1 MKIQLS
7 LDWRQSDFLQHIYHL
22 LIPGRLVLN
31 AFVYTMVS
39 LSSLILAALPTALA
53 LSSLPHDVMSRD
65 ANAAQ
70 SEAYWANQAAA
81 QNRHFCY
88 VRPDANGGD
97 DAPAIMDALNN
108 RCNSNSFVIFPGPV
122 YNIQTNMTTLDLH
135 NVVIHQF
142 GRFLWSTDIDYWLS
156 VSMPVGFQNQSTV
169 WYFGG
174 NNVVWDGWGVG
185 TLDGNGQVW
194 YDWAKS
200 QGNLAH
206 RPMNINFRTLT
217 NSVIRRLRFVQS
229 QMWTMAITYSQ
240 HVDLDDIY
248 VNSTSTS
255 QWSTLNTDGCDTIFS
270 DSITFRRWT
279 VSNGDDAIA
288 LKMNS
293 SNIAVYDSYFENGQ
307 GFAIGSMGQYN
318 HQYEYLEN
326 FYARNITLKNTA
338 HVSYLKTWAGI
349 SRGYPPNGGGGGYGV
364 ARNITIED
372 VKLIGGRQQPFF
384 AWQCENYSGFAGQDC
399 DSSLFKMEDVAWR
412 NVSGTVVSGVTEA
425 VYFQCSAAAGGCD
438 NFEVTGFNVVHAGT
452 NQLLSVWDCFNVN
465 NPQGFTCT
473 ESQTPKLGPD
483 ETGGHGPDN
492 K

>member
-1 MKIQLS
+1 
-7 LDWRQSDFLQHIYHL
+7 
-22 LIPGRLVLN
+22 
-31 AFVYTMVS
+31 MVT
-39 LSSLILAALPTALA
+39 LASLILAALPTTLA
-53 LSSLPHDVMSRD
+53 LSSLPQHLVSKDS
-65 ANAAQ
+65 NAAHT
-70 SEAYWANQAAA
+70 EAHWANQAAS
-81 QNRHFCY
+81 QGRHFCY
-88 VRPDANGGD
+88 VQPDADGSD

-108 RCNSNSFVIFPGPV
+108 KCNSNSLVIFPGPV
-122 YNIQTNMTTLDLH
+122 YNIQTNMTTLDLQD
-135 NVVIHQF
+135 VVIYQF
-142 GRFLWSTDIDYWLS
+142 GQMLWSADIDYWLS

-174 NNVVWDGWGVG
+174 DNVIWDGWHVG
-185 TLDGNGQVW
+185 TLDGNGQIW
-194 YDWAKS
+194 YDWARS
-200 QGNLAH
+200 QGNLPH

-229 QMWTMAITYSQ
+229 QMWTMAITYSK

-270 DSITFRRWT
+270 DSITFRRWSI
-279 VSNGDDAIA
+279 SNGDDAIA

-307 GFAIGSMGQYN
+307 GIAIGSMGQYN
-318 HQYEYLEN
+318 GQYEYLEN

-349 SRGYPPNGGGGGYGV
+349 SRGYPPNGGGGGFGV

-399 DSSLFKMEDVAWR
+399 DSSLFKIENIAWR
-412 NVSGTVVSGVTEA
+412 HVSGTVQSGVTEA
-425 VYFQCSAAAGGCD
+425 AYFQCSAAAGGC
-438 NFEVTGFNVVHAGT
+438 NNIEVTGFNVTHSGT
-452 NQLLSVWDCFNVN
+452 DEPLAIWDCFNVN
-465 NPQGFTCT
+465 EAGGFTCN
-473 ESQTPKLGPD
+473 EAQAQKLSAD
-483 ETGGHGPDN
+483 EIGGHGTN
-492 K
+492 KK

>member
-1 MKIQLS
+1 
-7 LDWRQSDFLQHIYHL
+7 
-22 LIPGRLVLN
+22 
-31 AFVYTMVS
+31 MVS
-39 LSSLILAALPTALA
+39 LSSLILAALPAALA

-70 SEAYWANQAAA
+70 TEAHYANQASA
-81 QNRHFCY
+81 QGRHFCY
-88 VRPDANGGD
+88 IRPNANGGD

-108 RCNSNSFVIFPGPV
+108 RCNSKSLVIFPGPV
-122 YNIQTNMTTLDLH
+122 YNIQTNMTTLDLQD
-135 NVVIHQF
+135 VVIYQF
-142 GRFLWSTDIDYWLS
+142 GRMLWSTDIDYWLS

-229 QMWTMAITYSQ
+229 QMWTMAITYSK

-318 HQYEYLEN
+318 GQYEYLEN

-412 NVSGTVVSGVTEA
+412 RVSGTVVSGVTEA

-438 NFEVTGFNVVHAGT
+438 NFEVTDFDVTHAGT
-452 NQLLSVWDCFNVN
+452 DQLLSVWDCFNVN

-473 ESQTPKLGPD
+473 ESQAPKLSPD
-483 ETGGHGPDN
+483 LTGGHGPNN

>member
-1 MKIQLS
+1 
-7 LDWRQSDFLQHIYHL
+7 
-22 LIPGRLVLN
+22 
-31 AFVYTMVS
+31 MVA
-39 LSSLILAALPTALA
+39 LSSIILAALPIALA
-53 LSSLPHDVMSRD
+53 VSSSAPDLMVREAD
-65 ANAAQ
+65 AAQ
-70 SEAYWANQAAA
+70 SESHWANHAAA
-81 QNRHFCY
+81 QGRHFCY
-88 VRPDANGGD
+88 VRPDADGGD

-108 RCNSNSFVIFPGPV
+108 KCNSRSLVIFPGPV
-122 YNIQTNMTTLDLH
+122 YNIQTNMTTLNLED
-135 NVVIHQF
+135 VVIYQF
-142 GRFLWSTDIDYWLS
+142 GRMLWSTDIDYWLS

-174 NNVVWDGWGVG
+174 NNVIWDGWGVG

-200 QGNLAH
+200 QGNLPH
-206 RPMNINFRTLT
+206 RPMNINLRTLT

-229 QMWTMAITYSQ
+229 QMWTMAITYSR
-240 HVDLDDIY
+240 HVELDDIY

-307 GFAIGSMGQYN
+307 GIAIGSMGQYN
-318 HQYEYLEN
+318 GRYEYLEN
-326 FYARNITLKNTA
+326 FYAKNITLKNTA

-399 DSSLFKMEDVAWR
+399 DSSLFKMENVAWR
-412 NVSGTVVSGVTEA
+412 RVSGTVQSGVTEA
-425 VYFQCSAAAGGCD
+425 AYFQCSAAAGGCD
-438 NFEVTGFNVVHAGT
+438 DFEVTGFDVTKEGT
-452 NQLLSVWDCFNVN
+452 DELLAIWDCFNVN
-465 NPQGFTCT
+465 DPVGFTCT
-473 ESQTPKLGPD
+473 ESQAQKMSSD
-483 ETGGHGPDN
+483 VTGGHGSNN